1 MATLTKTQRWN
12 AELMLDNGW
21 VPYRVGQGRMQ
32 RNRPL
37 WKLVE
42 MGLAHMDFGPSGSWL
57 KSYCFMPVWSDP
69 VC

>member
-1 MATLTKTQRWN
+1 MF
-12 AELMLDNGW
+12 ENGW
-21 VPYRVGQGRMQ
+21 VPYRVGPGRMQ

-42 MGLAHMDFGPSGSWL
+42 MGLGHMDFGPSGSWL